1 MKPNQKH
8 VLTSRQIKRRKYTVV
23 KYYDNGW
30 RIGYLTSVGRKW
42 AKGRKSA
49 CGSPLRLSLNDQ
61 GKSWKEITL

>member
-42 AKGRKSA
+42 AKGRKCA
-49 CGSPLRLSLNDQ
+49 CGSPLRLPLNDQ